1 MMEPAG
7 TPTETTDQ
15 DREKFLEMF
24 ARSIREGTLV
34 KLTLGKYRGSVPGLT
49 AISIQMSLIRE
60 THFLEFDYRS
70 AETTR
75 TRRTIEEGTAL
86 VRELLGGDF
95 RSGNL
100 FTRTADYQIEYSK
113 RLKTRFSAS
122 RPTFTEAPSMAHDR
136 EKRRLIETEGNI
148 YLQRLGVIEES
159 GRVKE
164 RMGDKF
170 RQISR
175 FIEIVAGLF
184 AGSPLAERKELSI
197 VDMGSGKGYLT
208 FATYDHFTSVLG
220 IATGVTGVEARPELV
235 DLCNGLAEEAGFQR
249 LRFRPGYIRDVA
261 LEDGVDI
268 LIALHACD
276 TATDEAIHKGITAG
290 AGIIICAPC
299 CHKEIRPQIVPPDV
313 LRDMLGHGII
323 LEREAEN
330 ITDTLRA
337 LLLEYNGYSAKVFE
351 FISTEHT
358 RKNTMIVGV
367 RHGRAVEREK
377 IMARIEALKSF
388 YGIERQALETLLA
401 GTGEIPPAVC

>member
-1 MMEPAG
+1 MMEPADM
-7 TPTETTDQ
+7 PTETTEMDK
-15 DREKFLEMF
+15 EKFLEML
-24 ARSIREGTLV
+24 ALSIREQTLV
-34 KLTLGKYRGSVPGLT
+34 KLTLGKYRGNVPGL
-49 AISIQMSLIRE
+49 ASISIQMSLIKE
-60 THFLEFDYRS
+60 TYFLEFDYRS
-70 AETTR
+70 TDTTR
-75 TRRTIEEGTAL
+75 TRQTIDEGTAL
-86 VRELLGGDF
+86 IRQLLGGDF

-164 RMGDKF
+164 KMGDKF

-184 AGSPLAERKELSI
+184 SGSPLAERKELSI

-208 FATYDHFTSVLG
+208 FATYDYFNNALG
-220 IATGVTGVEARPELV
+220 IAAGVEGVEARPELV
-235 DLCNGLAEEAGFQR
+235 DLCNTLAEEAGFER
-249 LRFRPGYIRDVA
+249 LRFRPGFIRDVA
-261 LEDGVDI
+261 LDGVDI

-276 TATDEAIHKGITAG
+276 TATDEAMYKGITAE

-299 CHKEIRPQIVPPDV
+299 CHKEIRPQIVPPEV

-323 LEREAEN
+323 LEREAES

-367 RHGRAVEREK
+367 RHGRMVEREK
-377 IMARIEALKSF
+377 IAARIEALKKF
-388 YGIERQALETLLA
+388 YGIERQSLEMLLA
-401 GTGEIPPAVC
+401 GNSEIPAAVC